1 MISLISFLKINVK
14 AWRHLKFEMQDIPT
28 AEMLLVGG
36 QLVWG
41 AHLPLRGLAWSTR
54 SLNIEGRIYPYDLWE
69 LTLILCKNHLLDWES
84 GRNKRQK
91 SKVEAKINVINLTTY
106 IYNKKPYDNGWPF
119 KIPVNIKKFPSILI
133 FGCKLYKR
141 IHMLEGIW
149 IPTQSYFCRDVSC
162 L

>member
-1 MISLISFLKINVK
+1 MISLVSFLKINMK

-91 SKVEAKINVINLTTY
+91 SKVEANINVINLTIY
-106 IYNKKPYDNGWPF
+106 IYNKKP
-119 KIPVNIKKFPSILI
+119 K
-133 FGCKLYKR
+133 
-141 IHMLEGIW
+141 
-149 IPTQSYFCRDVSC
+149 
-162 L
+162 